1 MKKNKIVAIQA
12 DPIEKINPKTD
23 SSLLLALEAQ
33 KRKYKIYWFEA
44 KDVSFI
50 GSKLYAK
57 IKKIKLFKDR
67 IKFYEIKSQIKF
79 DISKAKFLL
88 IRQNPPFGMNYFNS
102 TLFLDYIKQ
111 KTKIINNPESI
122 RNISEKLFSIN
133 LTNSMPPTIFTRSIN
148 EIKSFYFKY
157 RQIVIKPINGYGG
170 NNILYIKRFNKKLI
184 QNYLNKSEHVMVQK
198 FLPSIKDGD
207 KRVFIIN
214 GKVKGAIRR
223 VPKKNSIL
231 SNIGQGGT
239 AFKTKLNNKEKKIS
253 NVVARKLKKANIYF
267 AGIDLISNKLIGDI
281 NVTSPTGLKQY
292 ETLNGINLAEDF
304 WDGLGLK

>member
-23 SSLLLALEAQ
+23 TSLLLALEAQ

-50 GSKLYAK
+50 DSKLYAK

-67 IKFYEIKSQIKF
+67 IKFYKIESQIKF
-79 DISKAKFLL
+79 DVSKAKFIL
-88 IRQNPPFGMNYFNS
+88 IRQNPPFGINYFNS
-102 TLFLDYIKQ
+102 TLFLDYIKH

-133 LTNSMPPTIFTRSIN
+133 LTNLMPPTIFTRSID

-292 ETLNGINLAEDF
+292 ETLNGINLAKDF

>member
-1 MKKNKIVAIQA
+1 MKKDKIVAIQA

-23 SSLLLALEAQ
+23 TSLLLALEAQ

-88 IRQNPPFGMNYFNS
+88 IRQNPPFDIDYFNS
-102 TLFLDYIKQ
+102 TLSLDYIKQ

-133 LTNSMPPTIFTRSIN
+133 LTKFGLARIALPQVTIS
-148 EIKSFYFKY
+148 KS
-157 RQIVIKPINGYGG
+157 
-170 NNILYIKRFNKKLI
+170 
-184 QNYLNKSEHVMVQK
+184 
-198 FLPSIKDGD
+198 PS
-207 KRVFIIN
+207 
-214 GKVKGAIRR
+214 
-223 VPKKNSIL
+223 
-231 SNIGQGGT
+231 
-239 AFKTKLNNKEKKIS
+239 
-253 NVVARKLKKANIYF
+253 
-267 AGIDLISNKLIGDI
+267 LISFSASAIVREAPPISK
-281 NVTSPTGLKQY
+281 
-292 ETLNGINLAEDF
+292 
-304 WDGLGLK
+304 